1 MDLLNFSSPRP
12 QRRWQSDRAFAVV
25 DCSYYIANKKRGV
38 KKKKSV
44 GSTIDKIC
52 EGRKFPSVHKAE
64 TNAIPL
70 RTFSPGKY
78 DSARRLSKNVPLF
91 VRFFSATPYPR
102 LACSGTYFKKA
113 V

>member
-12 QRRWQSDRAFAVV
+12 QRRWQSDRAPVVV

-44 GSTIDKIC
+44 GSTVDKIW

-64 TNAIPL
+64 TNDIPL
-70 RTFSPGKY
+70 NTFSLGK
-78 DSARRLSKNVPLF
+78 
-91 VRFFSATPYPR
+91 
-102 LACSGTYFKKA
+102 
-113 V
+113 